1 MIYGKRIWE
10 RGEGVASL
18 ETETL
23 IKDYLED
30 IKKIDIKQDLE
41 KMVFPFCLSTELWE
55 KYNDRKS
62 KFDLSKVEKV
72 KYFGEN
78 NRTLSSDIGN
88 IPTEKGG
95 IYFYVI
101 ENSVLSEAGSYI
113 MYVGEAHKTKYEN
126 LRARARNHHSQY
138 LREEENERLEKVF
151 DRWWNYVYFLYIPV
165 DENDEYIDLVEDELI
180 LALTPPCNKEIP
192 SPKIRRK
199 LSAFNY
205 T

>member
-1 MIYGKRIWE
+1 MS
-10 RGEGVASL
+10 SL
-18 ETETL
+18 ETKTL
-23 IKDYLED
+23 IKDYLAD
-30 IKKIDIKQDLE
+30 IKKIDVVQDLE

-62 KFDLSKVEKV
+62 KFDLSKVKKI
-72 KYFGEN
+72 KYFAGS
-78 NRTLSSDIGN
+78 NRSLSPDVAK
-88 IPTEKGG
+88 IPTETGG

-101 ENSVLSEAGSYI
+101 ENSVLSDAGSYI
-113 MYVGEAHKTKYEN
+113 MYVGEAHKSEYQN
-126 LRARARNHHSQY
+126 LRVRARSHHSQY

-165 DENDEYIDLVEDELI
+165 EESDDYIDLVEDELI